1 MVGIETE
8 IYPSLE
14 KIEKYIDVMKK
25 GAKQLQTA
33 STVGHKKDEEML
45 CTQMGLVIGEINKEI
60 DMLRKKDIQDESINR
75 VVNDKLARIL
85 VTAVKL
91 SEKEMQ

>member
-25 GAKQLQTA
+25 GTKQLQAA
-33 STVGHKKDEEML
+33 STIGKKKDEELL

-60 DMLRKKDIQDESINR
+60 DMLRKKDIHDESINR
-75 VVNDKLARIL
+75 VVNDKIVRIL

-91 SEKEMQ
+91 AEKEMQ